1 LPTPKHHVTSTGDAI
16 QRYAD
21 DDPQGPIAPA
31 AISGARKTFGFL
43 IRAIGALIGAV
54 AASLYVFLM
63 WSSPP
68 DLSNVHRLS
77 AVIGL
82 FLVTPVLFF
91 FGPFWLA
98 DRLAALIDRRR
109 VT

>member
-1 LPTPKHHVTSTGDAI
+1 MPKHQVTSTGDAI
-16 QRYAD
+16 QRYSD
-21 DDPQGPIAPA
+21 DVPQGPIAPA
-31 AISGARKTFGFL
+31 AISGTRKIFGFL
-43 IRAIGALIGAV
+43 IRAIGALLGAA

-63 WSSPP
+63 WSAPP
-68 DLSNVHRLS
+68 DLSNVHRPS
-77 AVIGL
+77 TVIGL
-82 FLVTPVLFF
+82 FLVTPLLLF

>member
-1 LPTPKHHVTSTGDAI
+1 MPKHQVTSSGDAI
-16 QRYAD
+16 QRYED
-21 DDPQGPIAPA
+21 DVPQGPIAPA
-31 AISGARKTFGFL
+31 AISGARKSFGFL
-43 IRAIGALIGAV
+43 IRATGALIGAA

-63 WSSPP
+63 WGSPP

-77 AVIGL
+77 TVIGL
-82 FLVTPVLFF
+82 FIVTPLLLF

-98 DRLAALIDRRR
+98 DRLAAVIDRRR

>member
-1 LPTPKHHVTSTGDAI
+1 MPPET
-16 QRYAD
+16 
-21 DDPQGPIAPA
+21 
-31 AISGARKTFGFL
+31 ISGGDQTKRVEPWIKTRTVIAFSIRTIGFL
-43 IRAIGALIGAV
+43 LGAV
-54 AASLYVFLM
+54 AASLYIFLM

-68 DLSNVHRLS
+68 DLSNVHRLG

-82 FLVTPVLFF
+82 FLVTPILLF

-98 DRLAALIDRRR
+98 DWLAAFVDKRR

>member
-1 LPTPKHHVTSTGDAI
+1 MPIPKHQVTSTGNAI
-16 QRYAD
+16 QRHSD
-21 DDPQGPIAPA
+21 DVPQGPIAPA
-31 AISGARKTFGFL
+31 AISGARKTFGLL
-43 IRAIGALIGAV
+43 IRAIGALLGAA

-68 DLSNVHRLS
+68 DLSNVHRPS
-77 AVIGL
+77 TGIGL
-82 FLVTPVLFF
+82 FLVTPVLLF

-98 DRLAALIDRRR
+98 DRLAALIERRR